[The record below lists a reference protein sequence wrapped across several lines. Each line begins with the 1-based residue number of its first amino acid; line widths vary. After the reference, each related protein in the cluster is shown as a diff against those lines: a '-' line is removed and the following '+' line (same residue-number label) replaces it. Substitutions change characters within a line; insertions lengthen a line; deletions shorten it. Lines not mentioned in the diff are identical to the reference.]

1 MGTALVCI
9 QTVKEIEAQSSEV
22 TAPLLIVHGELDV
35 VTDPEGSRR
44 LYETAASTD
53 KTLHIYP
60 GMWHQLIGEPPENV
74 DKVFGEIYAWL
85 DTHASQTSW
94 YAASSFRSFHFTAS
108 KMPLMVFLNQGLDMK
123 FLAQITMGRSNM
135 FWS

>member
-44 LYETAASTD
+44 LYETARKRRQS
-53 KTLHIYP
+53 I
-60 GMWHQLIGEPPENV
+60 W
-74 DKVFGEIYAWL
+74 
-85 DTHASQTSW
+85 
-94 YAASSFRSFHFTAS
+94 
-108 KMPLMVFLNQGLDMK
+108 
-123 FLAQITMGRSNM
+123 
-135 FWS
+135 